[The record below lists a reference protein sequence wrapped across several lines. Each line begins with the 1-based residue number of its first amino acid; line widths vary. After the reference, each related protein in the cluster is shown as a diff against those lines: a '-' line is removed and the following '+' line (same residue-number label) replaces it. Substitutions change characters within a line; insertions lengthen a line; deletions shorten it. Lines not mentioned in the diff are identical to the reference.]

1 MSEKTSNASGG
12 GIGLLGALFLV
23 LTTLKLLGKITMSW
37 LWVTAPLWGG
47 LALAA
52 AILVV
57 LAIVVGIM
65 ALVDR

>member
-1 MSEKTSNASGG
+1 
-12 GIGLLGALFLV
+12 LLGALFLV